1 MAQKQFQLVL
11 QSARMITPRVRELA
25 FVREDQESLDYTP
38 GQFITLFIDSDGERL
53 RRSYSIASIPGSEP
67 DEIRIAVTHVEG
79 GRATARLFSMEPGE
93 RIQAMG
99 PFGRLVLREDPPG
112 RYLLVATGTGVSPY
126 RAMLPELERRIDL
139 EDFSVELLLGVRGP
153 GDLLYGNEFVAFA
166 SQCSGF
172 TFRACYSREMPE
184 LASEFEHSGYVQKLL
199 LQMALNPERDIV
211 YLCGNPEMIDEATA
225 FLTESGFPMR
235 NVRREKYVSSN

>member
-11 QSARMITPRVRELA
+11 QSARLITPRVRELA
-25 FVREDQESLDYTP
+25 FVREDQDSLDYTP

-67 DEIRIAVTHVEG
+67 DEIRIAVTYVDG

-153 GDLLYGNEFVAFA
+153 GDLLYGNEFAAFA
-166 SQCSGF
+166 NQCSGF

-184 LASEFEHSGYVQKLL
+184 RASEFEHSGYVQGLL
-199 LQMALNPERDIV
+199 LKMALNPERDIV
-211 YLCGNPEMIDEATA
+211 YLCGNPTMIDEATA
-225 FLTESGFPMR
+225 FLTECGFPMR

>member
-11 QSARMITPRVRELA
+11 QSARMITPRVRELTL
-25 FVREDQESLDYTP
+25 VREDQSPLDYTP
-38 GQFITLFIDSDGERL
+38 GQFITLFIEAEGQRL

-67 DEIRIAVTHVEG
+67 NELRIAATYVDG
-79 GRATARLFSMEPGE
+79 GRATARLFAMEPGE
-93 RIQAMG
+93 RIEAMG

-112 RYLLVATGTGVSPY
+112 RYLLVATGTGVTPY

-153 GDLLYGNEFVAFA
+153 EDLLYGEEFVAFA
-166 SQCSGF
+166 KQCRGF
-172 TFRACYSREMPE
+172 TFRACYSRAMPE
-184 LASEFEHSGYVQKLL
+184 RASEFEHSGYVQGLL
-199 LQMALNPERDIV
+199 PNMGLNPERDIV
-211 YLCGNPEMIDEATA
+211 YLCGNPTMIDEATA
-225 FLTESGFPMR
+225 FLTESGFSMP